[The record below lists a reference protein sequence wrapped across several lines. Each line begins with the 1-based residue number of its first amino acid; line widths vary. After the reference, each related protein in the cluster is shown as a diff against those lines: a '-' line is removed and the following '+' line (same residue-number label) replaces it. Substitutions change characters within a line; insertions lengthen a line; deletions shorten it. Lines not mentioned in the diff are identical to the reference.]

1 MDAILD
7 MLSRYPLR
15 PVMSDLS
22 SVARR
27 VHAPELG
34 MERART
40 GSCTGG
46 YEAPQQQ
53 WVNKQRMRSAAGR
66 TATVPAVTTV
76 RDLIRT
82 AGEDAETP
90 DDEFV
95 RKSWP
100 CGCELYRRMIRA

>member
-1 MDAILD
+1 MVGEVGWPMHAN
-7 MLSRYPLR
+7 PLR

-40 GSCTGG
+40 GPCTGG
-46 YEAPQQQ
+46 YEASQQQ

-66 TATVPAVTTV
+66 TATVPAATTV
-76 RDLIRT
+76 RDLIERQEKTRKHRT
-82 AGEDAETP
+82 TNSSESRG
-90 DDEFV
+90 
-95 RKSWP
+95 
-100 CGCELYRRMIRA
+100 RAAANCTDG